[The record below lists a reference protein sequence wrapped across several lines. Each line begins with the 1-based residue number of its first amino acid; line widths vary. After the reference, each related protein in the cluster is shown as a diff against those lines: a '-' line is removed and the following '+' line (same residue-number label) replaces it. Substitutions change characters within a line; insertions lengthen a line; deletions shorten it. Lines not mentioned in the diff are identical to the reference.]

1 MSSGVASR
9 KYVVVVLAAVVV
21 GLAAFV
27 GACALVY
34 TSNQSSND
42 DGGWYPVG
50 EPAPLPPR
58 WTPDGTKIVLDSW
71 WGPYLVDVSAD
82 PPKLTEVV
90 VGKQQERFY
99 PHISPD
105 GSRMVFSTQRYEGDE
120 DNSEIGVSNLDG
132 SEYRRLTRN
141 RGDQYGARWSPDGTQ
156 IAFISC
162 LSDREDIDKISC
174 SLFVM
179 AANGSGPR
187 KLVDSVEATGGIAWS
202 PDGRRIAF
210 LGYEQAQLG
219 EWPRDNYIYI
229 VNRDGSNLVR
239 LAEASSRPAWS
250 PDGSTIA
257 FMRRDHGNSLFVMN
271 PDGSELQRI
280 ANLYSP
286 FMPKWAWTLSQE
298 FSWSPDGSEIL
309 LQDYPFIRVNADGT
323 DYPGKE
329 SHYAAFAG
337 PERWYTASASWSPN
351 GSRIAIAVQNYDESD
366 SDEGYA
372 VLLTMTKDGS
382 DKRVLVRAK
391 RGVGFYAVPNEPWD
405 EEVEWIWPRPDQ

>member
-1 MSSGVASR
+1 MNGSVAR
-9 KYVVVVLAAVVV
+9 QKYLIVVLAAVVV

-34 TSNQSSND
+34 STSWLISD

-50 EPAPLPPR
+50 APPLLPPH
-58 WTPDGTKIVLDSW
+58 WSPDGTRIVLDW
-71 WGPYLVDVSAD
+71 WSGSYLVDARYDDVV
-82 PPKLTEVV
+82 LTEIVV
-90 VGKQQERFY
+90 EGKRERVD
-99 PHISPD
+99 PHISSD
-105 GSRMVFSTQRYEGDE
+105 GIRMAFSTGRDWFDE
-120 DNSEIGVSNLDG
+120 DDADIRLAYLDR
-132 SEYRRLTRN
+132 SYYRHLTRSKGN
-141 RGDQYGARWSPDGTQ
+141 QFGQRWSPDGSK

-162 LSDREDIDKISC
+162 IRVGKDTIERTC
-174 SLFVM
+174 SLYGIGVI
-179 AANGSGPR
+179 GSGPR

-257 FMRRDHGNSLFVMN
+257 FMRRDHGNSLFIMN

-280 ANLYSP
+280 ANLNSP

-366 SDEGYA
+366 SDKGYA